1 MKRVLMIIITFCL
14 CLLVMGCRTQPI
26 DFTITCDSS
35 VEIGKSISLTHTYD
49 GDLSPKWD
57 INNKEIASLEEST
70 LKGLKVGNVTVT
82 LTIGDVVKNK
92 EIEIVESSIEIT
104 IEGKESGFVG
114 ENIQLSASTS
124 FETDEVIKWSSSD
137 EKIATVDKSG
147 LVSLVSSGSTTITA
161 EVLGKTCDYVIT
173 VNEIIEYIEI
183 SGEKFVGIGMNTT
196 LSVDTNI
203 TNEINWTSSDES
215 IASVDSNGKVSGKK
229 TGEVTIYAQG
239 NDVTSEFTLTVF
251 DIDLSGNKSVY
262 VQDVFKLDINTSVL
276 DYITWEVSDDSLA
289 VIDEDGNIT
298 AIKPGIVTIYAKAF
312 GYVAS
317 FEVEIKEKIT
327 YIITLQSKNVGYIGD
342 TFKIKASVEPS
353 LENASFE
360 YKSSDDSIASVSLDG
375 VVALISKGVVTIT
388 VSLEDD
394 MSISSTLEI
403 TVNEK
408 DNIVCDLEMM
418 QGAYNYLKF
427 YKDGEE
433 VTEGLT
439 WSVNDP
445 KLAIVSGNI
454 MLGVNKGIVTVTCK
468 GTDINESV
476 DVTIKEYVSEKPS
489 SEDLARV
496 EEILSNMTL
505 SQKVGQMFVVGLGG
519 TSLGNDLKSAV
530 QKCNFGNVIYMGYNV
545 TSPGTLAS
553 LSNDIQKL
561 LIEKNTVPGFICTDQ
576 EGGRVARLTNGGTH
590 FISNMAMAGTGD
602 FTNTYLEGVAM
613 GKELRNYGI
622 NVDFAPVLDVNN
634 NPNNPIIGIRSY
646 SDNPLKVGLF
656 GVNMFTGL
664 QSENVMGCSKHFPGH
679 GNTSTDSH
687 YGLPKIDTG
696 INELYQTE
704 LAPFISA
711 VSNGIDSIMTT
722 HIIFSAIDKT
732 YPATLSEKVLTGL
745 LREELGFDGLII
757 TDGME
762 MAAVTEN
769 FGGADEIAVLAVKAG
784 VDILT
789 YTSNNTPQ
797 TAYNGIMAAIKKG
810 EITEERIN
818 ESVRRILLKKIKYDV
833 LDGYTA
839 KNDNITEMLEEHNEL
854 NIKFAMD
861 SLTQVRGTFNG
872 IDKSKKVLVI
882 SPTTT
887 YDLGSNVN
895 SFANYASNY
904 LKLNGYTCDYEEV
917 STNIKASDSSR
928 IVEKAKGYDVVVV
941 AMSNVKTSNYS
952 RSANFVNSLA
962 KLNNEL
968 VVIALDTPYD
978 ILSYSGVDNYIC
990 VYGYQKATVIAL
1002 SRYLNGEFKAV
1013 GVCPVEAVK

>member
-1 MKRVLMIIITFCL
+1 MKRVLILILLFCL
-14 CLLVMGCRTQPI
+14 SMLFVSCKIEPI
-26 DFTITCDSS
+26 EFNIISDDS
-35 VEIGKSISLTHTYD
+35 VEVGKTIYLTHNYE
-49 GDLSPKWD
+49 GDLTPIWNVDNDS
-57 INNKEIASLEEST
+57 IASLNDET
-70 LKGLKVGNVTVT
+70 LKGLSVGTVKIT
-82 LTIGDVVKNK
+82 LTIGDVVKDK
-92 EIEIVESSIEIT
+92 LIEVKESSLELTIT
-104 IEGKESGFVG
+104 GESTLIVG
-114 ENIQLSASTS
+114 DTSQLSVTTS
-124 FETDEVIKWSSSD
+124 FETNDIIKWSSSD
-137 EKIATVDKSG
+137 EKVASVSETG
-147 LVSLVSSGSTTITA
+147 LVTSVAPGSVIITA
-161 EVLGKTCDYVIT
+161 ELYGKTS
-173 VNEIIEYIEI
+173 EYIVIVKEKDYINI
-183 SGEKFVGIGMNTT
+183 SGNNLVKVGNYLDLILN
-196 LSVDTNI
+196 TNI
-203 TNEINWTSSDES
+203 VEEIVWSTS
-215 IASVDSNGKVSGKK
+215 DSNIATIDNTGKLYGVNP
-229 TGEVTIYAQG
+229 GEVTVYAKH
-239 NDVTSEFTLTVF
+239 NDIISEYLITVF
-251 DIDLSGNKSVY
+251 DISINEISSAIVGDII
-262 VQDVFKLDINTSVL
+262 KLDVTTSALNNPVL
-276 DYITWEVSDDSLA
+276 LYS
-289 VIDEDGNIT
+289 
-298 AIKPGIVTIYAKAF
+298 
-312 GYVAS
+312 
-317 FEVEIKEKIT
+317 
-327 YIITLQSKNVGYIGD
+327 
-342 TFKIKASVEPS
+342 
-353 LENASFE
+353 
-360 YKSSDDSIASVSLDG
+360 SSDDNIASVSSDG
-375 VVALISKGVVTIT
+375 YVTFLANGTVSIT
-388 VSLEDD
+388 VFLESD
-394 MSISSTLEI
+394 SSVFSTIEI
-403 TVNEK
+403 NVKEK
-408 DNIVCDLEMM
+408 NVIACDLEMM
-418 QGAYNYLKF
+418 QGSYNYLK
-427 YKDGEE
+427 YYQDGEE
-433 VTEGLT
+433 VNNGLT

-454 MLGVNKGIVTVTCK
+454 MLAVNKGTVTVNCK
-468 GTDINESV
+468 GNGIDESV
-476 DVTIKEYVSEKPS
+476 DVTIKEYKSEKPS
-489 SEDLARV
+489 TEDLARV
-496 EEILSNMTL
+496 EEILSKMTL
-505 SQKVGQMFVVGLGG
+505 NQKVGQMFVVGLGG

-545 TSPGTLAS
+545 TSPNTLAS
-553 LSNDIQKL
+553 LSNSVQDL
-561 LIEKNTVPGFICTDQ
+561 LITNNTVPGFICTDQ

-590 FISNMAMAGTGD
+590 FISNMAMAGTNY
-602 FTNTYLEGVAM
+602 FNNTYLEGVAM

-646 SDNPLKVGLF
+646 SDNPLKVGLY

-687 YGLPKIDTG
+687 YGLPQIDTG
-696 INELYQTE
+696 IDKLYQTE

-797 TAYNGIMAAIKKG
+797 TAHSGIMAAIKNG

-833 LDGYTA
+833 LDGYKA

-872 IDKSKKVLVI
+872 IDKSKKVLII
-882 SPTTT
+882 SPTTN

-904 LKLNGYTCDYEEV
+904 LKLNGYTSDFEEV
-917 STNIKASDSSR
+917 STNIKANDSTR
-928 IVEKAKGYDVVVV
+928 IVEKAKSYDVVVV